1 MRPLA
6 AECLPASW
14 PASAFP
20 AGVYT
25 GQRLIAAGLLGHVGE
40 DGAVRD
46 RCRSRVLESA
56 LTLALLERLGR
67 GHAGAR
73 ARLTRYLE
81 CRRGAGGLLDAVL
94 AEAALGQGGRPVR
107 PEVLDTIRDRV
118 PDFAGARK
126 RALVHAVFTM
136 LGAAPGREHPLDPR
150 AFDLRSL
157 HPWATVQVTAVKA
170 VLGRAAGEP
179 PPAGDVALLAST
191 QRRGTVWEG
200 NLLIHLSA
208 LHALAGLPGM
218 GATVEDGLHTALL
231 HQREDGGMPFVTD
244 TDTWC
249 TVTAGLALHTAGAP
263 RRVLHR
269 VARHLVT
276 VQQEDG
282 GWSYTDRARLSDTD
296 CTSVA
301 IEFLHQFDPYT
312 YREAI
317 RRGAD
322 ALIAVRGADGG
333 FPTYGAGTPSEACM
347 TAAAVN
353 ALSTVDRLPDGVVRS
368 ALRYLANSQHQDG
381 TFPPGWSSSRLHTL
395 FRVHLAAGRSDRPA
409 TPAVR
414 VMRERITSLV
424 CADQRVDGG
433 FGQQDGSRSD
443 AISTAYALMILT
455 GRPDPAPAA
464 RAARY
469 LLSHVRP
476 DGSVESPSDM
486 VGPRPFPYHVPVLA
500 GAFALLALG
509 HLTSRV
515 QPSRPLAH
523 TAQAAVQAF
532 PPPPTGHPS
541 PRRESATARRAPHDL
556 PAAPHVHGPDHA
568 SHGSDPPV
576 DIPDRRSAPPPGR
589 SAALPR

>member
-6 AECLPASW
+6 AECLPPSWAASR
-14 PASAFP
+14 FP
-20 AGVYT
+20 AGLPAAQ
-25 GQRLIAAGLLGHVGE
+25 GLIAAGLLDRVGE

-46 RCRSRVLESA
+46 GCRSRVLESA
-56 LTLALLERLGR
+56 LTLALLERHGH

-81 CRRGAGGLLDAVL
+81 CHRGGGLLDGVF
-94 AEAALGQGGRPVR
+94 AEAALGQRERPLR
-107 PEVLDTIRDRV
+107 PEVFDAVRDRV

-126 RALVHAVFTM
+126 RALVHALLTM
-136 LGAAPGREHPLDPR
+136 LGAAPGREDGEPA
-150 AFDLRSL
+150 AFALASL
-157 HPWATVQVTAVKA
+157 HPWAAVQVTAVKV
-170 VLGRAAGEP
+170 VLGRAAGK
-179 PPAGDVALLAST
+179 PPAAAELALLAST
-191 QRRGTVWEG
+191 QRRGIVWEG
-200 NLLIHLSA
+200 NLLIHLSV

-218 GATVEDGLHTALL
+218 GATVEDGLRTALL

-244 TDTWC
+244 TDTWS

-263 RRVLHR
+263 RRILHH

-301 IEFLHQFDPYT
+301 VEFLHQLDPRA
-312 YREAI
+312 YRDAI
-317 RRGAD
+317 RRGTD
-322 ALIAVRGADGG
+322 ALIAVRGPDGG

-353 ALSTVDRLPDGVVRS
+353 ALSTMERPPDAVVRS
-368 ALRYLANSQHQDG
+368 ALHHLVNSRRQDG
-381 TFPPGWSSSRLHTL
+381 TFPPGWSSSRLHTF
-395 FRVHLAAGRSDRPA
+395 FRVHLAIGHSGRQA

-414 VMRERITSLV
+414 VMHERITSLV
-424 CADQRVDGG
+424 CADQRADGG

-443 AISTAYALMILT
+443 AISTAYGLIVLA

-464 RAARY
+464 RAARH

-476 DGSVESPSDM
+476 DGSVDSPPDM

-509 HLTSRV
+509 HLTSRIRPV
-515 QPSRPLAH
+515 RPLAPAL
-523 TAQAAVQAF
+523 AQR
-532 PPPPTGHPS
+532 T
-541 PRRESATARRAPHDL
+541 RAGAERTLERTL
-556 PAAPHVHGPDHA
+556 P
-568 SHGSDPPV
+568 
-576 DIPDRRSAPPPGR
+576 
-589 SAALPR
+589 